1 MVKYKKRRAVAPPY
15 KRRIVLKKLIIKTA
29 AITLA
34 VIVAAAFAVYGA
46 LAAFSPKTLAEFYDK
61 AGNAGL
67 AREFYARNYD
77 KTGDINDLYVV
88 CVKADEK
95 GDAARAAKYLGLI
108 TKREDFNEFCDKKDA
123 GYTVKISTALFLQG
137 KCVAAEYY
145 YSGVDKAVEQAVSFN
160 KGGYAENNAFTLFI
174 SSCVKDFSATDRAAV
189 KSALES
195 VKTALTDA
203 EDVARAESDIA
214 AVAKA

>member
-1 MVKYKKRRAVAPPY
+1 M
-15 KRRIVLKKLIIKTA
+15 KKLIIKTA

-137 KCVAAEYY
+137 KCVAANYY
-145 YSGVDKAVEQAVSFN
+145 AFGINKAVESALSFTGN
-160 KGGYAENNAFTLFI
+160 AYAENNAFTLFI
-174 SSCVKDFSATDRAAV
+174 SRCVKDFSAEDKAAL
-189 KSALES
+189 SAALEKFKAS
-195 VKTALTDA
+195 LTN
-203 EDVARAESDIA
+203 ENDVARLNADVE
-214 AVAKA
+214 AVTGA